1 MRTATITLR
10 GADFAKKMS
19 EMRFWLDRHS
29 FEPTRFTYKQDR
41 EIIVITVDFKE
52 NHQAEAFQIRFDGQQ
67 RELASSHRNV
77 QKQLNR
83 AGAIASWGE
92 AETRGTMAQA
102 CWWRLVAEEIRTEA
116 DNFGSEA
123 ARETMEV
130 ARETME
136 VAARSWEQMAEDLE
150 DRLARNSNQ
159 QQGFSFR

>member
-1 MRTATITLR
+1 MEASMRTATITLR
-10 GADFAKKMS
+10 GAEFAQKMS
-19 EMRFWLDRHS
+19 EMRAWLDRHS

-67 RELASSHRNV
+67 REMASSHRNV

-116 DNFGSEA
+116 DHFGSEA
-123 ARETMEV
+123 ARETME
-130 ARETME
+130 M
-136 VAARSWEQMAEDLE
+136 AARSWEQLAEELE
-150 DRLARNSNQ
+150 DRLARNGDQ
-159 QQGFSFR
+159 QHGSFFR